1 LNFKLK
7 SIISNKKYNAI
18 GMAVLAAILYGI
30 NAPFA
35 KILLEEI
42 PATLMAALM
51 YLGAGAGMLLINIIK
66 VIKKH
71 DNREARITKKEIPSV
86 IGMILLDIAAPILLM
101 LGLSLTNAANV
112 SLLNNFEIVA
122 TTLIALLVYK
132 EMVGT
137 RMWIAIFLITIASF
151 ILSIEDFSSISISLG
166 SLFVILACICW
177 GFENNLTRVL
187 SEKDPMQVV
196 VIKGFG
202 SGFGALIIA
211 FFAGAFTGSFIYIIM
226 ALLLGFVAYGLS
238 IFFYVRAQR
247 DLGAART
254 SIYYAAAPFVGVLAS
269 WIVLKESVSI
279 SFGIALVIMI
289 IGTSLAVLEKH
300 RHTHT
305 HDSMQHE
312 HRHIHDDSHHNH
324 IHSDLHE
331 IEHSHKHSHEEMEHK
346 HSHSPD
352 LHHKHRH

>member
-1 LNFKLK
+1 MF
-7 SIISNKKYNAI
+7 NKKYTAVGIAI
-18 GMAVLAAILYGI
+18 LAAVLYGI

-35 KILLEEI
+35 KMLLEEI
-42 PATLMAALM
+42 PVLLLASLM
-51 YLGAGAGMLLINIIK
+51 YLGAGAGMLLINIVK

-71 DNREARITKKEIPSV
+71 ESREARITKKELPSV

-122 TTLIALLVYK
+122 TTLIALLIYK
-132 EMVGT
+132 ETVGK
-137 RMWIAIFLITIASF
+137 RMWLALFLIIIASF
-151 ILSIEDFSSISISLG
+151 VLSIENFSSFSVSLG
-166 SLFVILACICW
+166 SLFVIFACICW
-177 GFENNLTRVL
+177 GFENNLTRIL

-202 SGFGALIIA
+202 SGFGALLIA
-211 FFAGAFTGSFIYIIM
+211 FFAGAFGGRFLYIIF
-226 ALLLGFVAYGLS
+226 ALLLGFIAYGLS
-238 IFFYVRAQR
+238 IFFYVTAQR

-279 SFGIALVIMI
+279 SFIVALVIMI
-289 IGTSLAVLEKH
+289 IGTYLAVSEKH
-300 RHTHT
+300 RHTHIHNPLE
-305 HDSMQHE
+305 HD
-312 HRHIHDDSHHNH
+312 HRHSHNDGHHNH
-324 IHSDLHE
+324 FHSDLNGN
-331 IEHSHKHSHEEMEHK
+331 EHSHKHLHEEVEHK
-346 HSHSPD
+346 HSHTPD